1 MNGTG
6 VYDILNPALDGLAMG
21 IAEGNRRFNQ
31 RMEQTIAFNNVQQA
45 VDHANAWQ
53 DYAERLEAQNK
64 ALARRNTAL
73 KNENESLKNGLE
85 GSAEYI
91 KELTDKL
98 RAVKRAHYANS
109 SEKEAMKA
117 SLEWIEG
124 QLADLSDPEK
134 AKSIDISR
142 RHEVFRQAWEE
153 FRASTTVADLAN
165 IAYKIEN
172 VKNPRGRPAFDDQ

>member
-1 MNGTG
+1 M
-6 VYDILNPALDGLAMG
+6 
-21 IAEGNRRFNQ
+21 
-31 RMEQTIAFNNVQQA
+31 
-45 VDHANAWQ
+45 DHANAWQ

-64 ALARRNTAL
+64 ALKSDNQFL
-73 KNENESLKNGLE
+73 KAENNFLKNGNE
-85 GSAEYI
+85 GLSEYV
-91 KELTDKL
+91 KELTDTL

-117 SLEWIEG
+117 SLDWIEG

-134 AKSIDISR
+134 AKSVDISR
-142 RHEVFRQAWEE
+142 RHEVFRQALEA

-172 VKNPRGRPAFDDQ
+172 VRDNFGSPSFEKN